1 MPVAVACAEELIED
15 FLGTTHVF
23 ALALNSVLEQ
33 RLLRD
38 AAEGQLTS
46 PQIKFLRLVSQQDAQ
61 TVGDVAGLLGVS
73 DAAASKLVD
82 RLVKRG
88 LVRRK
93 ESVADRRASEL
104 VLTDEGER
112 LLTKYESERAR
123 SLEEIFREF
132 PPEELRQAA
141 GVLDRLVASIVQ
153 LSADPEKVCLQCG
166 VYFKQRCLLKEVVRR
181 DCQYRQKKKRQSPEA
196 DGGKP

>member
-1 MPVAVACAEELIED
+1 MPLAIGCAEELIED

-93 ESVADRRASEL
+93 ESAADRRASEL

-112 LLTKYESERAR
+112 LLTKYECERAR
-123 SLEEIFREF
+123 SLEEIFRAF
-132 PPEELRQAA
+132 PAEELRQAA
-141 GVLDRLVASIVQ
+141 GVLDRLVASIVK

-181 DCQYRQKKKRQSPEA
+181 DCQYRQKKRR
-196 DGGKP
+196 